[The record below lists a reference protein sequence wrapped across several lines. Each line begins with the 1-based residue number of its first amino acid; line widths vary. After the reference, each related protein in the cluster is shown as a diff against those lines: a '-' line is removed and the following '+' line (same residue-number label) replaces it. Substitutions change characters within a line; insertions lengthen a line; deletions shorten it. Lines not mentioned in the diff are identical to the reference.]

1 VTTAWQLLALAVIIA
16 WNAFFVAAEYAFVAA
31 RPTRLQEMAESGSRR
46 ARRVLKLQENPT
58 AFISA
63 VQVAITMSSLAAG
76 AVGEPTVRR
85 LMGDLLDPLGAV
97 LSTGVVTVISI
108 ILGFAVVTAL
118 TVVLGEIVPKTMS
131 LARAEQVALWSVA
144 PVKVF
149 ATMLRPFIWV
159 LEKLANLTTRLL
171 GLPPATRLGRGHSE
185 EELKL
190 IVAASF
196 EEGVLEADEQAMLSR
211 VFDFAD
217 TEVRQVMVPR
227 PDVVG
232 LPMDATITEAA
243 TLSQRHPYTR
253 YPVYGNSM
261 DDIRG
266 VVHIRQLLE
275 AARDGGGQTRLGS
288 VVRPVE
294 MVPET
299 KRLDELLREFRRTK
313 SHLAVVVDEYGSMA
327 GVVTLEDLLEEIV
340 GEISDEFDVP
350 SEDVMAVDDRTSLV
364 NASFALEDFN
374 ERFGSHFD
382 TDDFNSIG
390 GVVFDAIGRLPQVG
404 DRAERD
410 GFRFVVREMEGS
422 RITLL
427 EVVEPEAPP
436 PGDEEDAERE
446 APVRE

>member
-1 VTTAWQLLALAVIIA
+1 
-16 WNAFFVAAEYAFVAA
+16 
-31 RPTRLQEMAESGSRR
+31 
-46 ARRVLKLQENPT
+46 
-58 AFISA
+58 
-63 VQVAITMSSLAAG
+63 
-76 AVGEPTVRR
+76 
-85 LMGDLLDPLGAV
+85 LDPLGAV

-340 GEISDEFDVP
+340 GEISDEFD
-350 SEDVMAVDDRTSLV
+350 
-364 NASFALEDFN
+364 ASFALEDFN